1 MLFQDMSIDVLA
13 VSFINVFI
21 IYMAA
26 FSYKLDWSAIVAVIV
41 IASLLTASINLLG
54 SLAIFLILV
63 FRFDLLTAIGMTL
76 LSGLILTVVHALAA

>member
-1 MLFQDMSIDVLA
+1 MAFQDMSIEVIA
-13 VSFINVFI
+13 VSFINVLI

-54 SLAIFLILV
+54 SIAIFLILV
-63 FRFDLLTAIGMTL
+63 FRFNLLTAIGMTL
-76 LSGLILTVVHALAA
+76 LSGFIISVVHALLA

>member
-1 MLFQDMSIDVLA
+1 MAFQDMSIEVIA
-13 VSFINVFI
+13 VSFINVLI

-54 SLAIFLILV
+54 SIAIFLILV

-76 LSGLILTVVHALAA
+76 LSGFIISVVHALLV

>member
-1 MLFQDMSIDVLA
+1 MSIDVLA

-54 SLAIFLILV
+54 SLVIFLILV

>member
-1 MLFQDMSIDVLA
+1 MAFQDMSIEVIA
-13 VSFINVFI
+13 VSFINVLI

-54 SLAIFLILV
+54 SIAIYLILV

-76 LSGLILTVVHALAA
+76 LSGFIISVVHALLV

>member
-1 MLFQDMSIDVLA
+1 MAFQDMSIEVLA

-26 FSYKLDWSAIVAVIV
+26 FSYQLDWSGVVAVIV

-63 FRFDLLTAIGMTL
+63 FRFDLLTAIGVTL
-76 LSGLILTVVHALAA
+76 LSGLILSVIHALLA